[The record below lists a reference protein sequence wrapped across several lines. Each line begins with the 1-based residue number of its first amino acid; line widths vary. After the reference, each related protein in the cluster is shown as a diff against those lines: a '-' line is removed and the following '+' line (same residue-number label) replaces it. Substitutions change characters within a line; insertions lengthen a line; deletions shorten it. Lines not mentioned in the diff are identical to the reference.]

1 MYLGGQYDLTMK
13 KPLFFSLCLCIA
25 FATYLSS
32 CKKGSTPVPLSSVKE
47 LDSFTVQ
54 QADGTTLNSS
64 AILVTI
70 TTGDTILV
78 TLPPFTDLTK
88 LTPEFTFQGKSV
100 SPLSGVTMNLSA
112 PVVFTVTAE
121 DGSQIKYTVIV
132 QTRGAVYFGT
142 NDNRFFALDAGTGSQ
157 VWKDSLAGE
166 FQYCVPQLVDS
177 IVYAASTS
185 GFVYGFDPATGV
197 EKWQF
202 QAGGPVAST
211 PTIVNGTVYFGSD
224 DHNFYSV
231 DLTSAS
237 VNWEFPTGGPI
248 DTRPPVVNGI
258 AYFASGDGYLYAV
271 DATSGTLKWQLSIGL
286 VAIAA
291 PQVSNGLIYIG
302 SRSDSLYA
310 VDATTGIEKW
320 SAKADGF
327 SLENSNP
334 TVDSGV
340 VYVGAESGSLFAFN
354 ATTGAQEWMSLNQ
367 ASVYDQPF
375 VYNNT
380 VYVTADD
387 GTLDAVNAKTG
398 ALVWSNSGIYANGA
412 GPIVA
417 DGTLYVGGGGSRYF
431 YAFDPATGNLKWK
444 FYTGNALVL
453 SFRPLYIAGN

>member
-1 MYLGGQYDLTMK
+1 MK
-13 KPLFFSLCLCIA
+13 KPLFVGLCLCIA
-25 FATYLSS
+25 LAALLSS
-32 CKKGSTPVPLSSVKE
+32 CKKNSSTPVPLSAVKE
-47 LDSFTVQ
+47 LDSFTVE
-54 QADGTTLNSS
+54 QANGTSFNAS
-64 AILVTI
+64 AILITVTS
-70 TTGDTILV
+70 GDTILV
-78 TLPPFTDLTK
+78 SLPPFTDLTN
-88 LTPEFTFQGKSV
+88 LTPEFTFKGKSV
-100 SPLSGVTMNLSA
+100 SPLSGATLNLSA

-132 QTRGAVYFGT
+132 VTRGAVLFGT
-142 NDNRFFALDAGTGSQ
+142 NDNRLFALDAGTGSQ
-157 VWKDSLAGE
+157 IWKDSLAGE

-177 IVYAASTS
+177 IVYVASTS
-185 GFVYGFDPATGV
+185 GVVYGLAAASGAV
-197 EKWQF
+197 KWQF

-211 PTIVNGTVYFGSD
+211 PTIDGGTVYFGSD
-224 DHNFYSV
+224 DHNFYAI

-237 VNWEFPTGGPI
+237 VKWTFPTSEPI
-248 DTRPPVVNGI
+248 DTRPLIYNGTV
-258 AYFASGDGYLYAV
+258 YFASGDGNLYAV
-271 DATSGTLKWQLSIGL
+271 DETSGTAKWQLYIGV

-291 PQVSNGLIYIG
+291 PQLSNGLIYIG

-310 VDATTGIEKW
+310 VDATTGNQVW

-354 ATTGAQEWMSLNQ
+354 AATGAQEWKSLNQ

-375 VYNNT
+375 IYNNT

-387 GTLDAVNAKTG
+387 GTLDAVNAQTG
-398 ALVWSNSGIYANGA
+398 ALVWNNAGIYANGA

-431 YAFDPATGNLKWK
+431 YAFDPANGNLNWK
-444 FYTGNALVL
+444 FYTGNAIDL
-453 SFRPLYIAGN
+453 SYRPLYIAGN